1 MLHLKDYIVHKSQKS
16 IMNEWYLI
24 NFKSFETNIIT
35 FLKPKYF
42 SSLISNSKIKSYTFP
57 KKNLIFNIPF
67 KYADKMEPL
76 NENDLNEI
84 KSKETTKVKNI
95 KETKDKEGKD
105 NKEEKGKNKKDK
117 INRADIKPP
126 KGSRDMSPYQ
136 MSLRAKVLG
145 MITNIFNKHGA
156 VEIDTPV
163 FELKETLMGK
173 YGEDSKLIYDLA
185 DQGGELLALRYDLT
199 VPFARYMASNHFS
212 SIKRYHIGKVYRR
225 DDPIM
230 TKGRYREFYQCDF
243 DIVGTNYGKM
253 IPDAECLKVAVEIL
267 QEIKVGKFLIKINH
281 RKLLDAMIELCGI
294 SNDKFRPVC
303 SSVDKLDKEDWTFV
317 RKELI
322 SKGVEEEQA
331 DKLWDFV
338 KLKDTPKKLYDVL
351 KEHEKLISNKKGQE
365 AIEEMGILIDYL
377 DAYKISEFISFDLS
391 LARGLDYYT
400 GLIYEGILLDGPKV
414 GSICGGGRYDDLLG
428 MFGSKSLPAVGI
440 SIGIERIFAILEE
453 VYKNDP
459 SVRASQ
465 TEVLVAAVG
474 KSNITVERM
483 KLLNELWEVGIKAE
497 ILYNDVPRMD
507 KQNDF
512 AVTNKIP
519 FIIFIGENEIK
530 EKKIKLKIMAT
541 HTDKELNR
549 ENYLEELLKLVQDDK
564 LRII

>member
-1 MLHLKDYIVHKSQKS
+1 
-16 IMNEWYLI
+16 
-24 NFKSFETNIIT
+24 
-35 FLKPKYF
+35 
-42 SSLISNSKIKSYTFP
+42 
-57 KKNLIFNIPF
+57 
-67 KYADKMEPL
+67 MEPL

-84 KSKETTKVKNI
+84 KSNVNDKAKNVKETKVNKDTKEDKEN
-95 KETKDKEGKD
+95 KETKD
-105 NKEEKGKNKKDK
+105 GKNKKDK
-117 INRADIKPP
+117 INRAEIKPP

-145 MITNIFNKHGA
+145 MITAIFKKHGA

-173 YGEDSKLIYDLA
+173 YGEDTKLIYDLA

-199 VPFARYMASNHFS
+199 VPFARYIASNHYS
-212 SIKRYHIGKVYRR
+212 SIKRFHIGKVYRR

-230 TKGRYREFYQCDF
+230 NKGRYREFYQCDF
-243 DIVGTNYGKM
+243 DVVGSNYGKM

-267 QEIKVGKFLIKINH
+267 QEIKVGKFQIKINH
-281 RKLLDAMIELCGI
+281 RKLLDAMIELSGI

-303 SSVDKLDKEDWTFV
+303 SSVDKLDKEEWSFV
-317 RKELI
+317 KKELI
-322 SKGVEEEQA
+322 SKGVEEDQA
-331 DKLWDFV
+331 DNLWEFV
-338 KLKDTPKKLYDVL
+338 KLKDSPKKLHEVL
-351 KEHEKLISNKKGQE
+351 KLNETLISNKKGAE
-365 AIEEMGILIDYL
+365 AIEEMGVLIDFL
-377 DAYKISEFISFDLS
+377 EAFKISDFISFDLS

-400 GLIYEGILLDGPKV
+400 GLIYEGVLLDGPKV

-465 TEVLVAAVG
+465 TEVLVASVG
-474 KSNITVERM
+474 KTNLTVERM

-497 ILYNDVPRMD
+497 MLYNDVPRMD

-512 AVTNKIP
+512 AVSNKIP
-519 FIIFIGENEIK
+519 FIIFVGEDEIK
-530 EKKIKLKIMAT
+530 EKKIKVKTMAT
-541 HTDKELNR
+541 RSDVQLSR
-549 ENYLEELLKLVQDDK
+549 ENYLEELLKLVQDEK